1 MRALARIRSQHL
13 KWSTELKACDSH
25 YLLALVP
32 CTLDVEGALTGP
44 PPRVF
49 VQMRQ
54 VSLPASP
61 RAPGT
66 HQSSSISNAPAY
78 ALSLS
83 RLPASPPALGLAS
96 TLYLA
101 PTGR

>member
-1 MRALARIRSQHL
+1 MGAL
-13 KWSTELKACDSH
+13 D
-25 YLLALVP
+25 
-32 CTLDVEGALTGP
+32 GALTGP
-44 PPRVF
+44 TPRVF

-61 RAPGT
+61 RAPGP

-101 PTGR
+101 PPGR